1 MSFSIHGIED
11 IDKVL
16 SEIAP
21 KHARNLSRALM
32 QSLASDIAKGAKKL
46 VPTRTGN
53 LKKAIKAKRRRSK
66 PDQPIS
72 DVIVESGKNKAY
84 DGFYWRFVEYGTGGD
99 SPSPEQPFLRPSL
112 DRVQANMPTILEQ
125 NFRKKLIGMI
135 NREKKK
141 ADSK

>member
-1 MSFSIHGIED
+1 MSFSIHGLED

-16 SEIAP
+16 NELAP

-46 VPTRTGN
+46 VPTSTGN
-53 LKKAIKAKRRRSK
+53 LKKAIKAKRKRSK
-66 PDQPIS
+66 PDKPIS
-72 DVIVESGKNKAY
+72 DVIVQSGKQAKN

-99 SPSPEQPFLRPSL
+99 HPSPEQPFLRPSL
-112 DRVQANMPTILEQ
+112 DRVKAEMPAIIEQ
-125 NFRKKLIGMI
+125 NLRKKLIAMV

-141 ADSK
+141 AAAK